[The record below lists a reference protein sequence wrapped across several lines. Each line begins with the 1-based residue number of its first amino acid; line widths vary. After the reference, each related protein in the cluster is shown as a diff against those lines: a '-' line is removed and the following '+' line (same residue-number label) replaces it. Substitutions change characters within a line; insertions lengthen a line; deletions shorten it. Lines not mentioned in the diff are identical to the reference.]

1 VVTLGIA
8 FQMVGT
14 LAVLSGALAI
24 GYGGLPR
31 KDVARAHGTYG
42 GAKTIWRAL
51 GREHG
56 YVKGGLIV
64 TFLGAAINISGLVVE
79 VPWSTDARYTWV
91 IPLLVGLIVGVLGY
105 YLTYRYAT
113 CVAEEWSKNGES

>member
-14 LAVLSGALAI
+14 LAVLSGALSI

-31 KDVARAHGTYG
+31 KNEASAHGTYG
-42 GAKTIWRAL
+42 GALRIWRAL

-56 YVKGGLIV
+56 YVKGGLIQ
-64 TFLGAAINISGLVVE
+64 TFFGAAINISGLVVE
-79 VPWSTDARYTWV
+79 VSWSTDPRYPWV
-91 IPLLVGLIVGVLGY
+91 IPLLMGVIVAGLGY
-105 YLTYRYAT
+105 YLTYRYAI
-113 CVAEEWSKNGES
+113 CVAEEWSKLT